1 MTLNTIPARQ
11 NEPQLMQLLRARS
24 ETYRQATRILIIQL
38 IVTVAVPVVSAVIG
52 LIFPHVRPYV
62 ATIAIAVTLID
73 IAVLDRTMKRQLKTA
88 ALICEEFDC
97 NLLEI
102 PWNPFAAGKRPEHET
117 ITSAERDWPYGDDNL
132 LNWYPAAVG
141 LAPMHLARIVCQ
153 RTNLWYDAMLRE
165 RYGDL
170 LLLTAVVIVIGLI
183 SAGLAANLPFADFV
197 VTILAPCAPLLSWA
211 LRDAFKQRDAAEAQ
225 KTARSEADALWERAV
240 SGSCAENECTRLS
253 REFQNT
259 IFQRRVANPLILPFV
274 YSRLR
279 PEMEVDMN
287 LGAEALLSRAGI
299 IVQTAALT
307 RCVESRR

>member
-1 MTLNTIPARQ
+1 MLNPVPSRQ
-11 NEPQLMQLLRARS
+11 NEPQFMQLLRARS
-24 ETYRQATRILIIQL
+24 ETYRRATRLQVIQI

-62 ATIAIAVTLID
+62 AMIAIAVTLID
-73 IAVLDRTMKRQLKTA
+73 IAVLDRAMKRRLKTA

-97 NLLEI
+97 KLLEI
-102 PWNPFAAGKRPEHET
+102 PWNRFAAGKRPEHEI
-117 ITSAERDWPYGDDNL
+117 ITSAERDWSDGDDKL

-141 LAPMHLARIVCQ
+141 LAPMHLARIICQ
-153 RTNLWYDAMLRE
+153 RTNLWYDATLRE

-170 LLLTAVVIVIGLI
+170 LLMAAVVIVIGLV

-211 LRDAFKQRDAAEAQ
+211 LRDAFKQRDAADAQ
-225 KTARSEADALWERAV
+225 KTARSEAEALWDLAIT
-240 SGSCAENECTRLS
+240 GGCAENECARRS

-274 YSRLR
+274 YNRLR
-279 PEMEVDMN
+279 LGMEVDMN
-287 LGAEALLSRAGI
+287 LGAESLLSQAGI
-299 IVQTAALT
+299 VVPTPGLK
-307 RCVESRR
+307 

>member
-1 MTLNTIPARQ
+1 MTLNPIPARQ
-11 NEPQLMQLLRARS
+11 NEPHFMQLLRARS
-24 ETYRQATRILIIQL
+24 ETYRQATRLLIIQL
-38 IVTVAVPVVSAVIG
+38 IVTVAVPVVIAVIG

-73 IAVLDRTMKRQLKTA
+73 IAVLDRTMKRRLKTA

-97 NLLEI
+97 KLLEI
-102 PWNPFAAGKRPEHET
+102 PWNRFAAGKRLEHET
-117 ITSAERDWPYGDDNL
+117 ITSAERDWPHGDDKL

-153 RTNLWYDAMLRE
+153 RTNLWYDATLRE
-165 RYGDL
+165 RYGNL
-170 LLLTAVVIVIGLI
+170 LLMAAVLIIIGLI

-211 LRDAFKQRDAAEAQ
+211 LRDAFKQRDAADAQ
-225 KTARSEADALWERAV
+225 KAARSEAEALWDMAI
-240 SGSCAENECTRLS
+240 SGSCTEDKFARLS

-274 YSRLR
+274 YNWLR
-279 PEMEVDMN
+279 PGMEVDMN
-287 LGAEALLSRAGI
+287 LGAESLLSQAGI
-299 IVQTAALT
+299 MVPTPALIP
-307 RCVESRR
+307 

>member
-11 NEPQLMQLLRARS
+11 NEPQFMQLLRARS
-24 ETYRQATRILIIQL
+24 ETYRQATRLLIVQL

-73 IAVLDRTMKRQLKTA
+73 IAVLDRTMKRKLKTA

-97 NLLEI
+97 KLLEI
-102 PWNPFAAGKRPEHET
+102 PWNRFAVGKRPEHET
-117 ITSAERDWPYGDDNL
+117 ITSAERDWPHGDDKL

-165 RYGDL
+165 RYGNL

-211 LRDAFKQRDAAEAQ
+211 LRDAFKQRDAADAQ
-225 KTARSEADALWERAV
+225 KMARSEAEALWDMAIT
-240 SGSCAENECTRLS
+240 GGCAEKECAQLS

-259 IFQRRVANPLILPFV
+259 IFQRRVANPLIFPFV
-274 YSRLR
+274 YNRLR
-279 PEMEVDMN
+279 PGMEVDMN
-287 LGAEALLSRAGI
+287 LGAESLLSQAGI
-299 IVQTAALT
+299 MVPTPASI
-307 RCVESRR
+307 R

>member
-11 NEPQLMQLLRARS
+11 NEPQFMQLLRARS
-24 ETYRQATRILIIQL
+24 ETYRQATRLLIIQL

-73 IAVLDRTMKRQLKTA
+73 IAVLDRTMKRKLKTA

-97 NLLEI
+97 KLLEI
-102 PWNPFAAGKRPEHET
+102 PWNRFAAGKRPEHET
-117 ITSAERDWPYGDDNL
+117 ITSAERDWPHGDDKL

-165 RYGDL
+165 RYGNL
-170 LLLTAVVIVIGLI
+170 LLMTAVVIVIGLI

-211 LRDAFKQRDAAEAQ
+211 LRDAFKQRDVADAQ
-225 KTARSEADALWERAV
+225 KMARSEAEALWDMAI
-240 SGSCAENECTRLS
+240 SGGCAENECARLS

-259 IFQRRVANPLILPFV
+259 IFQRRVANPLIFPFV
-274 YSRLR
+274 YNRLR
-279 PEMEVDMN
+279 PGMEVDMN
-287 LGAEALLSRAGI
+287 LGAESLLSQAGI
-299 IVQTAALT
+299 IVPTPAFT
-307 RCVESRR
+307 R